1 MESYRIRDLHS
12 PFFVEMRLWW
22 TFYVCFYY
30 SVILLQHARVVF
42 LLVDLN
48 TLLCVVVTHFS
59 MKFILYME
67 VVL

>member
-1 MESYRIRDLHS
+1 
-12 PFFVEMRLWW
+12 MRLWW

-42 LLVDLN
+42 LLVYLD
-48 TLLCVVVTHFS
+48 TLLCVVVTHFG